1 VPSLLNPLETAES
14 LVSRIRREA
23 ERNALRARNGI
34 KVATGLDQVPVG
46 ATPKDVV
53 WTEDRCSL
61 FRYRSENVRYS
72 PPLFICFSLISR
84 SYILDL
90 HPGNSFVEHLRD
102 AGLDVFL
109 LDFGVADERDSQNT
123 LEDYVDGY
131 LPAAM
136 RRTLEVTGADE
147 LNVLGYCFGG
157 DLSLLTVARHPEL
170 PVRSLTTIA
179 TPTDF
184 TKMGLM
190 TQAVQPGNLD
200 VDELVDDSGNIP
212 PNVIRQ
218 AFRVLKPTADLS
230 KYANLLQNL
239 DSDKYLVAHRTMTQ
253 WTDDHIPFPGAAAKQ
268 TVEQLVRRN
277 GFMTDDVRLGGESVH
292 LSDITCPFLNVVAEK
307 DHIVPVEAAAPL
319 IDLVGSEDKEELRL
333 QAGHIGLAVGKS
345 AAKVTIPTIVEFL
358 QRRSEELP
366 EPITS
371 RGASHTR
378 ATQDKQAKESA

>member
-1 VPSLLNPLETAES
+1 VG
-14 LVSRIRREA
+14 RIRREA

-34 KVATGLDQVPVG
+34 KVVTGLDAVPVG

-61 FRYRSENVRYS
+61 YRYRSDKVGYY
-72 PPLFICFSLISR
+72 PPLFICFSLVSR

-102 AGLDVFL
+102 AGLDVFM

-131 LPAAM
+131 LPRAM
-136 RRTLEVTGADE
+136 ERALEVAGADE

-157 DLSLLTVARHPEL
+157 DLTLLMAARHPEL
-170 PVRSLTTIA
+170 PIRSLTTIA
-179 TPTDF
+179 TPVDF

-190 TQAVQPGNLD
+190 TQAVQPGNLE
-200 VDELVDDSGNIP
+200 VDELIDDSGNIP

-218 AFRVLKPTADLS
+218 AFRVLKPTADIS

-239 DSDKYLVAHRTMTQ
+239 DSDKYLVAHRTMSQ
-253 WTDDHIPFPGAAAKQ
+253 WTEDHIPFPGEAARQ
-268 TVEQLVRRN
+268 TVDQLVRRN
-277 GFMTDDVRLGGESVH
+277 GLLNDDIRLGGEPVH
-292 LSDITCPFLNVVAEK
+292 LSDITCPFLNVVAER

-319 IDLVGSEDKEELRL
+319 IDLVGSKDKDELRL
-333 QAGHIGLAVGKS
+333 QAGHIGLAVGKA

-358 QRRSEELP
+358 QKRSEKLP
-366 EPITS
+366 DAVQTEV
-371 RGASHTR
+371 R
-378 ATQDKQAKESA
+378 A

>member
-1 VPSLLNPLETAES
+1 VPSLLNPLGTAEA
-14 LVSRIRREA
+14 VVGRIRREA

-34 KVATGLDQVPVG
+34 KVATGLDAVPVG

-53 WTEDRCSL
+53 WTQDRCSL
-61 FRYRSENVRYS
+61 YRYRSDRVSYY
-72 PPLFICFSLISR
+72 PPEFICVSLISR

-131 LPAAM
+131 LPRAM
-136 RRTLEVTGADE
+136 ERALEVAGADE

-157 DLSLLTVARHPEL
+157 DLTLLMAARHPEL
-170 PVRSLTTIA
+170 PIRSLTTIA

-190 TQAVQPGNLD
+190 TEAVQPGNLE
-200 VDELVDDSGNIP
+200 VDELIDDSGNIP

-218 AFRVLKPTADLS
+218 AFRVLKPTADLG

-239 DSDKYLVAHRTMTQ
+239 ESDKYLVAHRTMSQ
-253 WTDDHIPFPGAAAKQ
+253 WTEDHIPFPGEAARQ
-268 TVEQLVRRN
+268 TVDLLVRRN
-277 GFMTDDVRLGGESVH
+277 GLMNDDVRLGGEPVH
-292 LSDITCPFLNVVAEK
+292 LSDITCPFLNVVAER

-319 IDLVGSEDKEELRL
+319 IDLVGSQDKDELRL
-333 QAGHIGLAVGKS
+333 QAGHIGLAVGKT

-358 QRRSEELP
+358 QKRSDELP
-366 EPITS
+366 DPV
-371 RGASHTR
+371 HTEVPR
-378 ATQDKQAKESA
+378 